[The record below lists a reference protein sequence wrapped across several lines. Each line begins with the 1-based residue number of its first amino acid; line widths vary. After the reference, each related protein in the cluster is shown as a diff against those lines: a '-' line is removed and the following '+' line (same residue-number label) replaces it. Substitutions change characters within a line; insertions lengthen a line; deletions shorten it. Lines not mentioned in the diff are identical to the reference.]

1 MASDEA
7 RPCSVCGCGHDGA
20 PQHVIAAALR
30 IDDIDTAI
38 AAGLLDATVACPGCS
53 ADCTAMIEVARS
65 ERLVALAA
73 RERYRAREARLQR
86 RAQERAARRTAP
98 ATSGAATAEGAPS
111 RPALPP
117 AAAAALARA
126 KARAAARKS

>member
-38 AAGLLDATVACPGCS
+38 AAGLLDATAACPGCS
-53 ADCTAMIEVARS
+53 ADCTAMIEAARS
-65 ERLVALAA
+65 ERLAALAA

-86 RAQERAARRTAP
+86 RAQERAARRATPMAAP
-98 ATSGAATAEGAPS
+98 DTSTGSAAAKPS
-111 RPALPP
+111 LPP

-126 KARAAARKS
+126 KARAAVRKP

>member
-7 RPCSVCGCGHDGA
+7 RPCSLCGCGHDGA
-20 PQHVIAAALR
+20 PQHVIVAALR
-30 IDDIDTAI
+30 FDDVDAAI
-38 AAGLLDATVACPGCS
+38 EAGLLDGTHACPGCS
-53 ADCTAMIEVARS
+53 ADCTAMIEAARS

-86 RAQERAARRTAP
+86 RAQERAARRAAP
-98 ATSGAATAEGAPS
+98 AAVPGTPAGPAAQ
-111 RPALPP
+111 PALPP

-126 KARAAARKS
+126 KARAAALKP

>member
-7 RPCSVCGCGHDGA
+7 RPCSVCGCRHDCA
-20 PQHVIAAALR
+20 PQHVIVAALR
-30 IDDIDTAI
+30 VENVDAAI
-38 AAGLLDATVACPGCS
+38 EAGLLDATNACPGCS
-53 ADCTAMIEVARS
+53 ADCTTMIEAART

-98 ATSGAATAEGAPS
+98 AAPPTATPEGAPS

-126 KARAAARKS
+126 KARAATRKP

>member
-38 AAGLLDATVACPGCS
+38 AAGLLDATAACPGCS

-86 RAQERAARRTAP
+86 RAQERAARRAAP
-98 ATSGAATAEGAPS
+98 AAVPGTPAGPAAQ
-111 RPALPP
+111 PALPP

-126 KARAAARKS
+126 KARAAALKP